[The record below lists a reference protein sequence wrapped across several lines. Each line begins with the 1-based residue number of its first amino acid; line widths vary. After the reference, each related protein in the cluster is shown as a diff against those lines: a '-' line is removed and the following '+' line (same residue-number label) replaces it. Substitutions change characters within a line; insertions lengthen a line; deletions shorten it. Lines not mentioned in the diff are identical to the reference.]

1 MKTLLMFADQTLWIA
16 VITVA
21 TLVGLLVVLYI
32 TDKREHE

>member
-21 TLVGLLVVLYI
+21 MLIGLVLVLFFI
-32 TDKREHE
+32 DRHEHE